1 VSDSARLV
9 SQLLVDEHIQ
19 ADSSV
24 VRTHLRVDGDHVR
37 IDVEG
42 GTSGALSATAV
53 KHVIRR
59 YARPLDP
66 EVAALVADAPR
77 IALPG
82 DTAIALLHWCAPV
95 DAAGRDWLVL
105 LAPGEEPQ
113 AALSGGVAAA
123 LRYLVLRLQDERTP

>member
-1 VSDSARLV
+1 MT
-9 SQLLVDEHIQ
+9 LLVDEHIQ
-19 ADSSV
+19 ADSTV
-24 VRTHLRVDGDHVR
+24 VRTHLRVDGDHVHV
-37 IDVEG
+37 DVEG
-42 GTSGALSATAV
+42 GTSGTLSASAIM
-53 KHVIRR
+53 HVIRR

-82 DTAIALLHWCAPV
+82 GAAIALLHWRAAV

-105 LAPGEEPQ
+105 LVPGDEPQ

-123 LRYLVLRLQDERTP
+123 LRYLVLRLQDERGA